1 VACLLLLFHRQ
12 IAQNKGAKRQQSS
25 ETVFKN
31 LLSTRL
37 FVMRRISTIL
47 VLFVSILSWVMSPAR
62 AYTLQYTDS
71 TASVQIK
78 WPTRTIKIALSRS
91 LNFPPA
97 NIKQGSD
104 VVGATRRALARWSEA
119 ANIEFIETSADT
131 LSISPSGEG
140 DHISLITVADVP
152 ENRAAFTS
160 ADRTG
165 RTRVFYDPVTG
176 TIIEADV
183 VINPAAQFSTDGTP
197 GTYDL
202 EATLTH
208 EIGHVLGLEHSDEAS
223 AAMQPRQGTNGLY
236 EQAALSPR
244 TLSDDDR
251 AGARAL
257 YGSHE
262 NYGAIAGTI
271 KDSAGVPAVG
281 AHVWAE
287 DAATGRVVAGNET
300 QANGSYRIEGLPPGQ
315 YRLVTEQGSARA
327 EDADSDFAKGARAEA
342 EDSQSALSTA
352 ESQTQINVAAGQ
364 IAQQD
369 VSLEQGNAMLKP
381 QVFGSNGHLS
391 TIAVPL
397 MQGRRYTIFV
407 GGQGVDQISGSG
419 ISITSPFIKVNP
431 ATLTLQSGVDYKYP
445 IISFDVEV
453 AAEALLG
460 DYSIRLQS
468 KTGEVA
474 YISSGLTIDEASGAR
489 NPTPLLGLAG
499 GFFKS
504 FLVH

>member
-1 VACLLLLFHRQ
+1 MESCGLPVATH
-12 IAQNKGAKRQQSS
+12 KH
-25 ETVFKN
+25 
-31 LLSTRL
+31 
-37 FVMRRISTIL
+37 MRRVITTL
-47 VLFVSILSWVMSPAR
+47 VLLVSILSWNVPSAR

-78 WPTRTIKIALSRS
+78 WPTTTIKIALSRS

-119 ANIEFIETSADT
+119 ANIQFIETSSDA
-131 LSISPSGEG
+131 LAISPSGEG
-140 DHISLITVADVP
+140 DRVNLITVADVP
-152 ENRAAFTS
+152 ENRAAFAS

-165 RTRVFYDPVTG
+165 RTRVFYEQATG

-202 EATLTH
+202 EATMTH
-208 EIGHVLGLEHSDEAS
+208 EIGHVIGLEHSNEAS

-251 AGARAL
+251 AGAHAL
-257 YGSHE
+257 YGSRE
-262 NYGAIAGTI
+262 SFGVIAGTI
-271 KDSAGVPAVG
+271 KDAAGAPARG

-287 DAATGRVVAGNET
+287 DASTGRVVAGNET
-300 QANGSYRIEGLPPGQ
+300 LANGSYRIEGLPPGQ
-315 YRLVTEQGSARA
+315 YRLVTEHGSERV
-327 EDADSDFAKGARAEA
+327 EDADHDFVRGASTEI
-342 EDSQSALSTA
+342 DNSQATLSTA
-352 ESQTQINVAAGQ
+352 ESQNQISVAAGET
-364 IAQQD
+364 AQQD
-369 VSLEQGNAMLKP
+369 VSLTQGSAAFKP
-381 QVFGSNGHLS
+381 QVFGSQGHLS

-397 MQGRRYTIFV
+397 TQGRRYTIFV
-407 GGQGVDQISGSG
+407 GGQGVDQINGSG
-419 ISITSPFIKVNP
+419 VQITSPFIKVTP

-453 AAEALLG
+453 ASDALLG

-474 YISSGLTIDEASGAR
+474 YISGGLTIDEASGAHA
-489 NPTPLLGLAG
+489 PAGKAAFAGMLGIVR
-499 GFFKS
+499 GFLGS
-504 FLVH
+504 

>member
-1 VACLLLLFHRQ
+1 
-12 IAQNKGAKRQQSS
+12 
-25 ETVFKN
+25 
-31 LLSTRL
+31 
-37 FVMRRISTIL
+37 MRRISTIL
-47 VLFVSILSWVMSPAR
+47 VLFVSLVSWVAQGTR

-71 TASVQIK
+71 TASIQIK
-78 WPTRTIKIALSRS
+78 WPTTTIKIALSRS
-91 LNFPPA
+91 LLFPPA
-97 NIKQGSD
+97 NIKPGSD
-104 VVGATRRALARWSEA
+104 VVSAARRALARWSEA
-119 ANIEFIETSADT
+119 ANIQFIETSSDA
-131 LSISPSGEG
+131 LAISPSGEG
-140 DHISLITVADVP
+140 DKVSLITVADVP
-152 ENRAAFTS
+152 ENRAAFQS

-165 RTRVFYDPVTG
+165 RTRVFYDPTTG
-176 TIIEADV
+176 TIMEADV

-208 EIGHVLGLEHSDEAS
+208 EIGHVLGLEHSSEAS

-251 AGARAL
+251 AGVRAL

-271 KDSAGVPAVG
+271 RDATGVPAKG

-287 DAATGRVVAGNET
+287 DAQTGRVVAGNEA
-300 QANGSYRIEGLPPGQ
+300 QANGSYSIEGLPPGE
-315 YRLVTEQGSARA
+315 YRLVTEYGSERM
-327 EDADSDFAKGARAEA
+327 EDSESDFVKGAGAEQKN
-342 EDSQSALSTA
+342 SQAALSTS
-352 ESQTQINVAAGQ
+352 EPQNQIKVALGET
-364 IAQQD
+364 AQQD
-369 VSLEQGNAMLKP
+369 VALQQGSATLKP
-381 QVFGSNGHLS
+381 QVFGSHGHLS

-397 MQGRRYTIFV
+397 MQGKRYTIFV

-419 ISITSPFIKVNP
+419 ISVTSPFIKVNP
-431 ATLTLQSGVDYKYP
+431 ATLTLQSGVDYQYP

-453 AAEALLG
+453 AQEALLG

-474 YISSGLTIDEASGAR
+474 YISGGLTIDEAAGAR
-489 NPTPLLGLAG
+489 NPALLGLAG

-504 FLVH
+504 FLTQ

>member
-1 VACLLLLFHRQ
+1 
-12 IAQNKGAKRQQSS
+12 
-25 ETVFKN
+25 
-31 LLSTRL
+31 
-37 FVMRRISTIL
+37 MRRIITAL
-47 VLFVSILSWVMSPAR
+47 VLFVSLVSWIVPVR

-78 WPTRTIKIALSRS
+78 WPTSKIKIALSSS
-91 LNFPPA
+91 LNSPPI
-97 NIKQGSD
+97 NIKPGSD
-104 VVGATRRALARWSEA
+104 VLGAARRALARWSEA
-119 ANIEFIETSADT
+119 ANIQFIETSSDA
-131 LSISPSGEG
+131 LSISSSGAG
-140 DHISLITVADVP
+140 DQISLITVADVP

-165 RTRVFYDPVTG
+165 RTRVFYDPTTG
-176 TIIEADV
+176 AIMEADV
-183 VINPAAQFSTDGTP
+183 VINPTAQFSTDGTP

-208 EIGHVLGLEHSDEAS
+208 EIGHVLGLEHSHEAS

-257 YGSHE
+257 YGSDE
-262 NYGAIAGTI
+262 NFGEITGTI
-271 KDSAGVPAVG
+271 TDVAGLPAQR

-287 DAATGRVVAGNET
+287 DALTGRVVAGNET
-300 QANGSYRIEGLPPGQ
+300 QADGSYRIEGLPPGQ
-315 YRLVTEQGSARA
+315 YRLVTEHGSARA
-327 EDADSDFAKGARAEA
+327 EDADSDFAKGAAA
-342 EDSQSALSTA
+342 GLQDTQAVALSTA
-352 ESQTQINVAAGQ
+352 ESQTRLNVAVGE
-364 IAQQD
+364 IVRQD
-369 VSLEQGNAMLKP
+369 VSLKQGSTTLRP
-381 QVFGSNGHLS
+381 QVFGSHGHLS

-407 GGQGVDQISGSG
+407 GGQGVDQISGGG

-431 ATLTLQSGVDYKYP
+431 ASLTLQSGINYQYP

-453 AAEALLG
+453 APDALLG
-460 DYSIRLQS
+460 DYSLRLES

-474 YISSGLTIDEASGAR
+474 YISGGLTIDEASGAR
-489 NPTPLLGLAG
+489 DPVAIRNFVG
-499 GFFKS
+499 GFFKL
-504 FLVH
+504 FLAS

>member
-1 VACLLLLFHRQ
+1 LEL
-12 IAQNKGAKRQQSS
+12 K
-25 ETVFKN
+25 FKN
-31 LLSTRL
+31 YFLSSL
-37 FVMRRISTIL
+37 FVMRRVITFLILLIFISGL
-47 VLFVSILSWVMSPAR
+47 PLSTAH
-62 AYTLQYTDS
+62 AYTLQYTDNS
-71 TASVQIK
+71 ASVRIK
-78 WPTRTIKIALSRS
+78 WPTIQIKIALSHS
-91 LNFPPA
+91 LNNPPA
-97 NIKQGSD
+97 NIKPGSD
-104 VVGATRRALARWSEA
+104 VVGAARRALARWSEA
-119 ANIEFIETSADT
+119 AGVQFIETSSSA
-131 LSISPSGEG
+131 LSISPSGAG
-140 DHISLITVADVP
+140 DEVSLITVADTV

-165 RTRVFYDPVTG
+165 RTRVFYDPATG
-176 TIIEADV
+176 TIMEADV

-208 EIGHVLGLEHSDEAS
+208 EIGHVLGLEHSDEAG

-236 EQAALSPR
+236 EQAATSPR

-251 AGARAL
+251 AGAHAL
-257 YGSHE
+257 YGAHE

-271 KDSAGVPAVG
+271 TDAAGTPANG

-300 QANGSYRIEGLPPGQ
+300 LANGSYRIEGLPSGQ
-315 YRLVTEQGSARA
+315 YRLYTEYGSGRA
-327 EDADSDFAKGARAEA
+327 EDADNDFSKGAYPVLEA
-342 EDSQSALSTA
+342 SMTTLSTA
-352 ESQTQINVAAGQ
+352 EPQNRINVGAGEIARQDISLGQGSAA
-364 IAQQD
+364 
-369 VSLEQGNAMLKP
+369 LKP

-397 MQGRRYTIFV
+397 AQGRHYTIFV
-407 GGQGVDQISGSG
+407 GGRGVDQINGSG

-431 ATLTLQSGVDYKYP
+431 ASLTLQSGVDYQYP

-453 AAEALLG
+453 ANEAQLG

-474 YISSGLTIDEASGAR
+474 YISGGLTIDEASGAR
-489 NPTPLLGLAG
+489 NSAALFGLFG
-499 GFFKS
+499 RFFKS
-504 FLVH
+504 FLAY